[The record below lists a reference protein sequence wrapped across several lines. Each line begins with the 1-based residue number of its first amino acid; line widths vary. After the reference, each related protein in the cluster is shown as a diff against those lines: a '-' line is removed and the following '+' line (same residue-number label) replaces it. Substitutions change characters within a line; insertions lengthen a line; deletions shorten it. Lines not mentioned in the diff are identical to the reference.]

1 MSSQMIDLTREPMA
15 SAAVCALATAAI
27 QPMAMASLCA
37 AEAPNA
43 AAATGPVALRFQPDA
58 LSRADGHD
66 VATKRSVAHA
76 LAAVLGL
83 GIATDGDAS
92 APAADSTDAQAA
104 APHYLVPSDTLL
116 SLDAARA
123 LGLRGPQDL
132 FGGVVPWPFV
142 ATKVITHPLVRADA
156 EAPEGWSNAFGEQVR
171 GVVLPGLSV
180 FTLADARAA
189 GKRLLGNGSV
199 RVKEPGGVGGSG
211 QTVVS
216 DATQLDTVLS
226 RSTPEQLRREGLVLE
241 RNLHRVTTCSI
252 GQVRAGR
259 WLISYCGTQGLTR
272 NHQGHEV
279 YGGSRLQV
287 VRGGYED
294 LLRLPMS
301 REWRTAVEQAMVYDR
316 AAMACFA
323 GMYASRCNYDVAQ
336 GFDEGGRW
344 RSGVLEQS
352 WRIGGASGAEI
363 AALEAFDADPALKVV
378 HTSTQEV
385 YLEDGARPRLSAS
398 ARVHYDG
405 TDAHVGRLIKFAQVD
420 TDGDV

>member
-1 MSSQMIDLTREPMA
+1 MALQMLDVTPEATSAVATRTVTG
-15 SAAVCALATAAI
+15 AA
-27 QPMAMASLCA
+27 
-37 AEAPNA
+37 
-43 AAATGPVALRFQPDA
+43 GPRGLHFLPDA
-58 LSRADGHD
+58 LARSDGHD
-66 VATKRSVAHA
+66 IVTKRSVAHA
-76 LAAVLGL
+76 LGKLLGL
-83 GIATDGDAS
+83 A
-92 APAADSTDAQAA
+92 TDAQDVSDAGA
-104 APHYLVPSDTLL
+104 KGEGHYLVPSDTLT

-123 LGLRGPQDL
+123 LGVNGPQDL

-156 EAPEGWSNAFGEQVR
+156 EAPAGWSHAFGEQVR
-171 GVVLPGLSV
+171 GVVLPGFSV
-180 FTLADARAA
+180 FTVADARAA

-216 DATQLDTVLS
+216 DATQLDTVLA
-226 RSTPEQLRREGLVLE
+226 RSDAALLRREGLVLE

-272 NHQGHEV
+272 NHRGNAV
-279 YGGSRLQV
+279 YGGSQLTV

-294 LLRLPMS
+294 LLRLKLS

-352 WRIGGASGAEI
+352 WRIGGASGAEV
-363 AALEAFDADPALKVV
+363 AALEAFAADPARHVV
-378 HTSTQEV
+378 HTSTHEV
-385 YLEDGARPRLSAS
+385 YTEAGVTAEPPAG
-398 ARVHYDG
+398 ARVHYYGVDE
-405 TDAHVGRLIKFAQVD
+405 DVGRLIKYAQVD
-420 TDGDV
+420 PDGDL